1 MGNKIRFIT
10 LFLWEIEY
18 IVVPLQ
24 SQIETQ
30 TACFMIQELKFKNFK
45 SFKDEVT
52 LSFEATKDMTF
63 EDYHVVEVAPGVR
76 LLRYAMIYGANA
88 SGKSNLLDAIDF
100 LQDFFFTKA
109 DDINEPTG
117 AIPFKLDAVTPGEPS
132 EFSLKFYVGA
142 IKYWYELKLT
152 PTHVQSEKLY
162 FYDSVQ
168 PKKLFDRKFENG
180 QSVVT
185 FNPAT
190 VKISAA
196 AKEEIS
202 LKCLPN
208 MSFFAAR
215 NQVNISIEKVD
226 IAKDWLKKNI
236 MPIISPTSGMF
247 DYASKKMYNN
257 ETLKTYLLDF
267 VHQADF
273 NISDVK
279 ADKVSEKIPQ
289 QFINLILADDN
300 TPEDVKE
307 KIKAEQTITR
317 IQTMFEHT
325 VKNERG
331 TETYL
336 LSTDSQSEG
345 TKRTIGIE
353 AAVFEA
359 METESFLYIDE
370 IEASL
375 HPELVEFIL
384 QKFLS
389 KKSRAQMLVTTHY
402 DMLLNSVG
410 DDLIRKDSVWF
421 TEKKENGSSD
431 LYSLVEYKGLN
442 RIASLQKAYRN
453 GVFGALPNIKG

>member
-1 MGNKIRFIT
+1 
-10 LFLWEIEY
+10 
-18 IVVPLQ
+18 
-24 SQIETQ
+24 
-30 TACFMIQELKFKNFK
+30 MIQELKFKNFK

-52 LSFEATKDMTF
+52 LSFEATKDTTF
-63 EDYHVVEVAPGVR
+63 EDYHVVEVASGVR
-76 LLRYAMIYGANA
+76 LLRFAMIYGANA

-100 LQDFFFTKA
+100 LQNFLFSKA
-109 DDINEPTG
+109 DDITDSTG
-117 AIPFKLDAVTPGEPS
+117 TIPFKLDAVTPGEPS

-142 IKYWYELKLT
+142 TKYWYELKLT
-152 PTHVQSEKLY
+152 PTQVLSEKLY
-162 FYDSVQ
+162 FYDTAQ

-180 QSVVT
+180 QSVIS

-215 NQVNISIEKVD
+215 NQVNIAIEKID
-226 IAKDWLKKNI
+226 IARDWLRKNI
-236 MPIISPTSGMF
+236 MPMISPTFGMF
-247 DYASKKMYNN
+247 DYASDKMYNN
-257 ETLKTYLLDF
+257 DALKSYLLDF

-279 ADKVSEKIPQ
+279 SDKVSEKLPQ
-289 QFINLILADDN
+289 QFVNMILADDSA
-300 TPEDVKE
+300 PEEVKE
-307 KIKAEQTITR
+307 KIKAEQMITR

-331 TETYL
+331 IERYLMSTE
-336 LSTDSQSEG
+336 SQSEG

-353 AAVFEA
+353 AAVYNA
-359 METESFLYIDE
+359 MEMESFLYIDE
-370 IEASL
+370 IESSL

-389 KKSRAQMLVTTHY
+389 KKCRAQMLVTTHY

-442 RIASLQKAYRN
+442 RISSFQKAYRN

>member
-1 MGNKIRFIT
+1 
-10 LFLWEIEY
+10 
-18 IVVPLQ
+18 
-24 SQIETQ
+24 
-30 TACFMIQELKFKNFK
+30 MIQELKFKNFM

-52 LSFEATKDMTF
+52 LSFEATKDITF

-76 LLRYAMIYGANA
+76 LLRFAMVYGANA
-88 SGKSNLLDAIDF
+88 SGKSNLLEAIDF
-100 LQDFFFTKA
+100 LQDFFFAKA
-109 DDINEPTG
+109 SDIAEPTG
-117 AIPFKLDAVTPGEPS
+117 AVPFKLDAVTPNEPS
-132 EFSLKFYVGA
+132 EFSLKFYVGET
-142 IKYWYELKLT
+142 KYWYELKLT
-152 PTHVQSEKLY
+152 SKQVLSEKLY

-168 PKKLFDRKFENG
+168 PKKLFDRKLENG
-180 QSVVT
+180 QSVISY
-185 FNPAT
+185 NPAT

-208 MSFFAAR
+208 MSFFAAK
-215 NQVNISIEKVD
+215 NQVNLAIEKID
-226 IAKDWLKKNI
+226 LAKEWLRNNL
-236 MPIISPTSGMF
+236 MPMIHPTSGMF

-257 ETLKTYLLDF
+257 EALKSYLLDF

-279 ADKVSEKIPQ
+279 SDKVSEKIPQ
-289 QFINLILADDN
+289 QFVNMILADDS
-300 TPEDVKE
+300 TPEEIKE
-307 KIKAEQTITR
+307 KVRSEQSITR
-317 IQTMFEHT
+317 IETMFEHT
-325 VKNERG
+325 VRNERG
-331 TETYL
+331 VEKYLMSTE
-336 LSTDSQSEG
+336 SQSEG

-353 AAVFEA
+353 AAVYEA
-359 METESFLYIDE
+359 MDSESFLYIDE

-421 TEKKENGSSD
+421 TEKKENGSTD

-442 RIASLQKAYRN
+442 RISSFQKAYRN